1 MGKRN
6 LDEELNFIENK
17 MKKLC
22 GYDDDSVLRDLAE
35 AEAEW
40 ERQKAADPEAAA
52 RLEEEADKSF
62 DLLMEKAKR
71 EREWLA
77 NEVEE
82 KYTGEEDEEYSDYFD
97 EEAEEDDLE
106 EAGFEETEETEEAE
120 ETEKAE
126 ELGKAWEIRKTE
138 EIEEAAKL
146 EKAAKAEKT
155 ETKEEIETIE
165 RLEALEELQKQ
176 PAISEETVLK
186 QHQKEHPAE
195 ESVKDSAPQSEE
207 LLNKS
212 QSRLE
217 DTGQSEPV
225 LPVIVLPE
233 SSKQNT
239 AEAAKE
245 HSEITDMKPSKRTKW
260 SRKAVILV
268 AAVAVMVIGGGIVA
282 TATTRREYQYELI
295 QGEKTRLIRHNT
307 MITVKGDKLEEAYNR
322 VKEELG
328 ISVVILGYQPSNLFF
343 NQCVI
348 SNRRAV
354 LEFENEGKMIY
365 LHESVYPLE
374 EDHSVMTVS
383 DRNAVHSVDNYWLNR
398 KLSIEENIL
407 EDGMI
412 EYSTGFSNDG
422 VYYYLAGIIE
432 KDEFIAMVENLC
444 YMVKE

>member
-1 MGKRN
+1 MEKRN

-22 GYDDDSVLRDLAE
+22 GYDDESVLRDLAE

-71 EREWLA
+71 ERERLA

-106 EAGFEETEETEEAE
+106 EAGFEEAE

-126 ELGKAWEIRKTE
+126 ELEKAWEIRKTE
-138 EIEEAAKL
+138 EIKAVAKL
-146 EKAAKAEKT
+146 EKAAKTEKT
-155 ETKEEIETIE
+155 ETKEKIEAIE
-165 RLEALEELQKQ
+165 SLEALEELQKQ
-176 PAISEETVLK
+176 PVISEETVLK
-186 QHQKEHPAE
+186 QHQKEHTAE
-195 ESVKDSAPQSEE
+195 ESEKDSAPQSEE

-212 QSRLE
+212 QLRLE

-239 AEAAKE
+239 TEAAKE

-295 QGEKTRLIRHNT
+295 QGEKTRLIRYNT
-307 MITVKGDKLEEAYNR
+307 MITVKSNKLQDAYDN
-322 VKEELG
+322 VKKALD
-328 ISVVILGYQPSNLFF
+328 IPIITLGYRPKGMIFSK
-343 NQCVI
+343 CTV

-354 LEFENEGKMIY
+354 FEFEYENRMVY
-365 LHESVYPLE
+365 LHESKYPLE
-374 EDHSVMTVS
+374 EDHSIMTVS
-383 DRNAVHSVDNYWLNR
+383 DRNAQCNVDNYWLNMN
-398 KLSIEENIL
+398 LAVEENKL

-412 EYSTGFSNDG
+412 EYSTGFNVDG

-432 KDEFIAMVENLC
+432 REEFTSMVENLC
-444 YMVKE
+444 YITDN

>member
-22 GYDDDSVLRDLAE
+22 GYDDESVLRDLAE
-35 AEAEW
+35 AEVEW
-40 ERQKAADPEAAA
+40 ECQKAADPEAAA

-62 DLLMEKAKR
+62 DLLMEKVKR
-71 EREWLA
+71 ERERLA

-82 KYTGEEDEEYSDYFD
+82 KYTGEEEEEYSDYFD

-106 EAGFEETEETEEAE
+106 EAGFEEAE

-126 ELGKAWEIRKTE
+126 E
-138 EIEEAAKL
+138 
-146 EKAAKAEKT
+146 
-155 ETKEEIETIE
+155 KEEIES
-165 RLEALEELQKQ
+165 LEALKELQKQ
-176 PAISEETVLK
+176 SVISEETVLK
-186 QHQKEHPAE
+186 QHQKVHPAE
-195 ESVKDSAPQSEE
+195 SSIKASAPQSEK

-217 DTGQSEPV
+217 DTGQSEPM

-239 AEAAKE
+239 TEAAKE

-307 MITVKGDKLEEAYNR
+307 MITVKSNKLDDTYNKI
-322 VKEELG
+322 KEKLD
-328 ISVVILGYQPSNLFF
+328 IKLLTLGYMPKGMYLYDASIGKRN
-343 NQCVI
+343 
-348 SNRRAV
+348 AV
-354 LEFENEGKMIY
+354 LEFEYEGKKIF
-365 LHESVYPLE
+365 LE
-374 EDHSVMTVS
+374 ESKYPVEDASDMLVS
-383 DRNAVHSVDNYWLNR
+383 DRVACQEVDNEWLNKTLTIDEN
-398 KLSIEENIL
+398 KLEN
-407 EDGMI
+407 GTI
-412 EYSTGFSNDG
+412 EYSMGFHNDE
-422 VYYYLAGIIE
+422 VYYYLSGIVE
-432 KDEFIAMVENLC
+432 KKIFIKIVENLC
-444 YMVKE
+444 YQ

>member
-71 EREWLA
+71 ERERLA

-120 ETEKAE
+120 E
-126 ELGKAWEIRKTE
+126 LGKAWEIRKTE

-165 RLEALEELQKQ
+165 SLEALEELQKQ

-260 SRKAVILV
+260 SRKAVILA

-307 MITVKGDKLEEAYNR
+307 MITVRNESLEKAYNSI
-322 VKEELG
+322 KEELN
-328 ISVVILGYQPSNLFF
+328 IPVIVLGYIPKGMYLYKFTVNSRN
-343 NQCVI
+343 
-348 SNRRAV
+348 AV
-354 LEFENEGKMIY
+354 LQFDYDGKRLY
-365 LHESVYPLE
+365 LVESRYPLE
-374 EDHSVMTVS
+374 DASNMLVS
-383 DRNAVHSVDNYWLNR
+383 ERVECRKVENDWLGQSIAIDEH
-398 KLSIEENIL
+398 KLD
-407 EDGMI
+407 DGTI
-412 EYSTGFSNDG
+412 EYSSGFSNEEI
-422 VYYYLAGIIE
+422 YYYISGIIDIDIFE
-432 KDEFIAMVENLC
+432 EIVKNLC
-444 YMVKE
+444 YQ

>member
-71 EREWLA
+71 ERERLA

-120 ETEKAE
+120 E
-126 ELGKAWEIRKTE
+126 LGKAWEIRKTE

-165 RLEALEELQKQ
+165 SLEALEELQKQ

-295 QGEKTRLIRHNT
+295 QGEKTRLVRHNT
-307 MITVKGDKLEEAYNR
+307 MITVKSNKLDDAYGK
-322 VKEELG
+322 VKEELD
-328 ISVVILGYQPSNLFF
+328 IPVITLGYRPKGMRFYKYTLYDKTAIF
-343 NQCVI
+343 
-348 SNRRAV
+348 
-354 LEFENEGKMIY
+354 EFEYNGKIIY
-365 LHESVYPLE
+365 LQEALNQMENDRST
-374 EDHSVMTVS
+374 MTVS
-383 DRNAVHSVDNYWLNR
+383 DRVEYQKVDNYWLNIN
-398 KLSIEENIL
+398 LAIEENRL
-407 EDGMI
+407 EDGLV
-412 EYSTGFSNDG
+412 EYSVGFSMND
-422 VYYYLAGIIE
+422 VYYYLAGVVE
-432 KDEFIAMVENLC
+432 QEEFINMVENLC
-444 YMVKE
+444 YFDEK

>member
-71 EREWLA
+71 ERERLA

-120 ETEKAE
+120 E
-126 ELGKAWEIRKTE
+126 LGKAWEIRKTE

-165 RLEALEELQKQ
+165 SLEALEELQKQ

-239 AEAAKE
+239 AETAKK

-307 MITVKGDKLEEAYNR
+307 MITVEREKLEEAYN
-322 VKEELG
+322 KAKKTLG
-328 ISVVILGYQPSNLFF
+328 ISIISLGYQPKDMFF
-343 NQCVI
+343 DRCIIN
-348 SNRRAV
+348 NRKAV
-354 LEFENEGKMIY
+354 FEFEYEGKMIY
-365 LHESVYPLE
+365 LQESIYPLE
-374 EDHSVMTVS
+374 GDHSIITVS
-383 DRNAVHSVDNYWLNR
+383 DRNACQSIDNYWLN
-398 KLSIEENIL
+398 KSLIIEENLL

-412 EYSTGFSNDG
+412 EYSTGFSDNE

-432 KDEFIAMVENLC
+432 KDEFIAMAENLC
-444 YMVKE
+444 YITNN

>member
-71 EREWLA
+71 ERERLA

-120 ETEKAE
+120 E
-126 ELGKAWEIRKTE
+126 LGKAWEIRKTE

-165 RLEALEELQKQ
+165 SLEALEELQKQ

-260 SRKAVILV
+260 SRKAVILA

-282 TATTRREYQYELI
+282 TATTRREYRYELI
-295 QGEKTRLIRHNT
+295 QGEKTRLVRHNT
-307 MITVKGDKLEEAYNR
+307 MITVKSSKLDDAYDK

-328 ISVVILGYQPSNLFF
+328 IPVITLGYRPKDMYFSK
-343 NQCVI
+343 CTVT
-348 SNRRAV
+348 SRRAV
-354 LEFENEGKMIY
+354 LEFEYENRMVY
-365 LHESVYPLE
+365 LHESVDSLE
-374 EDHSVMTVS
+374 GDHSIITVS
-383 DRNAVHSVDNYWLNR
+383 DRDANDSVDNYWLN
-398 KLSIEENIL
+398 KSLIIEENIL
-407 EDGMI
+407 EDGLI
-412 EYSTGFSNDG
+412 EYSTGFSSNG
-422 VYYYLAGIIE
+422 AYYYLAGIIE
-432 KDEFIAMVENLC
+432 KEAFIAIVEDLC
-444 YMVKE
+444 YAANN

>member
-17 MKKLC
+17 MKKIC
-22 GYDDDSVLRDLAE
+22 GYDDESVLRDLAE

-62 DLLMEKAKR
+62 DLLMEKVKR
-71 EREWLA
+71 ERERLA

-82 KYTGEEDEEYSDYFD
+82 KYTGEEEEEYSDYFD

-106 EAGFEETEETEEAE
+106 EAGFEEAE

-126 ELGKAWEIRKTE
+126 E
-138 EIEEAAKL
+138 
-146 EKAAKAEKT
+146 
-155 ETKEEIETIE
+155 KEEIES
-165 RLEALEELQKQ
+165 LEALEELQKQ
-176 PAISEETVLK
+176 PVISEETVLK

-195 ESVKDSAPQSEE
+195 ASVKDSAPQSEK

-217 DTGQSEPV
+217 DTGQSEPM

-245 HSEITDMKPSKRTKW
+245 HSEITDMKPGKRTKW
-260 SRKAVILV
+260 NRKAVILV
-268 AAVAVMVIGGGIVA
+268 AAAAVMVIGGGMVA

-295 QGEKTRLIRHNT
+295 HGEKTRLIRHNT
-307 MITVKGDKLEEAYNR
+307 MITVKSNKLDDAYNKI
-322 VKEELG
+322 KEKLD
-328 ISVVILGYQPSNLFF
+328 IKLLTLGYIPKGMYLYDASIDKRN
-343 NQCVI
+343 
-348 SNRRAV
+348 AV
-354 LEFENEGKMIY
+354 LEFEYEGKKIF
-365 LHESVYPLE
+365 LE
-374 EDHSVMTVS
+374 ESKYPVEDASGMLVS
-383 DRNAVHSVDNYWLNR
+383 DRVACQEVDNEWLNKTLTIDEN
-398 KLSIEENIL
+398 KLEN
-407 EDGMI
+407 GTI
-412 EYSTGFSNDG
+412 EYSTGFHNDE
-422 VYYYLAGIIE
+422 VYYYLSGIVE
-432 KDEFIAMVENLC
+432 KEIFIKIVENLC
-444 YMVKE
+444 YQ